1 MLSGIYYYMDLG
13 GRRPVKEF
21 ISSLP
26 VKDRAKVFAYF
37 NELKV
42 QGHNMRRPMADYL
55 RDGIYELRPK
65 HNRIFYFFY
74 MKDKVVLV
82 HAIRKFILKIPEQD
96 LELCIKRKKAL
107 EVYGLAIENI
117 DQKGAI

>member
-1 MLSGIYYYMDLG
+1 MLSGIYYYVDPN
-13 GRRPVKEF
+13 GRKPVKEF
-21 ISSLP
+21 ISSLSIQ
-26 VKDRAKVFAYF
+26 DRAKVFAYF
-37 NELKV
+37 DELKV

-82 HAIRKFILKIPEQD
+82 HAIKKFMLKIPDHD
-96 LELCIKRKKAL
+96 LTLCIKRKKTL
-107 EVYGLAIENI
+107 EIGGMAIENI
-117 DQKGAI
+117 DQKGNI